1 MYGSFTG
8 AAVRS
13 AMRGHRVYHWEA
25 GQAGQAVSVVCRG
38 HAGKCHDSQR
48 SEKEESRIKL
58 TLERAKELMEKN
70 NGNLD
75 LSGTSITALPDNLT
89 VGGWLD
95 LSGTEIT
102 ALPDNLTVG
111 DWLDLSGTKITAL
124 QDNLT
129 VGGGLDL
136 SGTGITE
143 LPDNLT
149 VGGWLDLSNTK
160 ITNPTV
166 KRLRHG
172 EYVPGKYLYADGILT
187 HVKKKKKAGDYTVF
201 VGKIPGHNVV
211 FDGKHYAH
219 CRTLREGIAD
229 LLFKSAIDRGA
240 DQYKGISLDDP
251 FTVEELKRM
260 YRVITGACKAG
271 TESFVNSLKDLKDKY
286 TVREVI
292 EMTDGQY
299 NAEKFKEFF
308 EGANE

>member
-1 MYGSFTG
+1 M
-8 AAVRS
+8 
-13 AMRGHRVYHWEA
+13 
-25 GQAGQAVSVVCRG
+25 
-38 HAGKCHDSQR
+38 
-48 SEKEESRIKL
+48 KL
-58 TLERAKELMEKN
+58 TLEKAKAMMDQN
-70 NGNLD
+70 NGNLY
-75 LSGTSITALPDNLT
+75 LSDTKITALPDNLTVGGNLYLSDTKITALPDNLT

-95 LSGTEIT
+95 LSDTKIT

-111 DWLDLSGTKITAL
+111 GNLYLIGTELTAL
-124 QDNLT
+124 PDNLT
-129 VGGGLDL
+129 VGGGLYL
-136 SGTGITE
+136 SGTGITA

-149 VGGWLDLSNTK
+149 VGGWLDLRGTG

-187 HVKKKKKAGDYTVF
+187 HIKKKKKIGEYTLF
-201 VGKIPGHNVV
+201 IGKIPNRHVI

-240 DQYKGISLDDP
+240 DQYKGISLDDS

-299 NAEKFKEFF
+299 NAEKFKAFF

>member
-1 MYGSFTG
+1 M
-8 AAVRS
+8 
-13 AMRGHRVYHWEA
+13 
-25 GQAGQAVSVVCRG
+25 
-38 HAGKCHDSQR
+38 
-48 SEKEESRIKL
+48 KL
-58 TLERAKELMEKN
+58 TLEEAKAMMDRN
-70 NGNLD
+70 NDGNLD
-75 LSGTSITALPDNLT
+75 LRDTKITALPDNLT

-111 DWLDLSGTKITAL
+111 GWLYLR
-124 QDNLT
+124 
-129 VGGGLDL
+129 
-136 SGTGITE
+136 GTGIT
-143 LPDNLT
+143 
-149 VGGWLDLSNTK
+149 
-160 ITNPTV
+160 NPSV

-172 EYVPGKYLYADGILT
+172 EYAHGKYLYADGILT

-219 CRTLREGIAD
+219 CRNFRDGVAD
-229 LLFKSAIDRGA
+229 LLFKSAADRGA
-240 DQYKGISLDDP
+240 DQYRGISLDDS

-260 YRVITGACKAG
+260 YRVITGACEAG

-299 NAEKFKEFF
+299 GAEQFRVFFK
-308 EGANE
+308 GDCNE

>member
-1 MYGSFTG
+1 M
-8 AAVRS
+8 
-13 AMRGHRVYHWEA
+13 
-25 GQAGQAVSVVCRG
+25 
-38 HAGKCHDSQR
+38 
-48 SEKEESRIKL
+48 KL
-58 TLERAKELMEKN
+58 TLEKAKAMMGQNN
-70 NGNLD
+70 NGNLY
-75 LSGTSITALPDNLT
+75 LI
-89 VGGWLD
+89 
-95 LSGTEIT
+95 
-102 ALPDNLTVG
+102 
-111 DWLDLSGTKITAL
+111 GTKITAL
-124 QDNLT
+124 PDNLT

-136 SGTGITE
+136 SGTGITA

-160 ITNPTV
+160 ITALPDNLTVGGNLYLIGTKITALPDNLTVGGGLDLSNTKITALPDNLTVGGWLDLSNTKITALPDNLTVGGGLDLSGTKVTNPTV

-172 EYVPGKYLYADGILT
+172 EYVPGQYLYADGILT
-187 HVKKKKKAGDYTVF
+187 HIKKKKKIGEYTLF
-201 VGKIPGHNVV
+201 IGKIPNRHVI

-240 DQYKGISLDDP
+240 DQYKGISLDDS
-251 FTVEELKRM
+251 FAVEELKTM

>member
-1 MYGSFTG
+1 M
-8 AAVRS
+8 
-13 AMRGHRVYHWEA
+13 
-25 GQAGQAVSVVCRG
+25 
-38 HAGKCHDSQR
+38 
-48 SEKEESRIKL
+48 KL
-58 TLERAKELMEKN
+58 TLEQAKELMEKN

-75 LSGTSITALPDNLT
+75 LIGTSITELPDNLT
-89 VGGWLD
+89 VGGWL
-95 LSGTEIT
+95 E
-102 ALPDNLTVG
+102 
-111 DWLDLSGTKITAL
+111 LSGTKITKL
-124 QDNLT
+124 PDNLT

-136 SGTGITE
+136 SGTKITV

-160 ITNPTV
+160 ITNHTV

-219 CRTLREGIAD
+219 CRNFRDGVAD

-240 DQYKGISLDDP
+240 DQYKGISLDDS
-251 FTVEELKRM
+251 FTVEELKTM
-260 YRVITGACKAG
+260 YRIITGACQQG
-271 TESFVNSLKDLKDKY
+271 TQAFVDGLKERKERY
-286 TVREVI
+286 TIREAI
-292 EMTDGQY
+292 KLTKGQY

>member
-1 MYGSFTG
+1 M
-8 AAVRS
+8 
-13 AMRGHRVYHWEA
+13 
-25 GQAGQAVSVVCRG
+25 
-38 HAGKCHDSQR
+38 
-48 SEKEESRIKL
+48 KL
-58 TLERAKELMEKN
+58 TLEEAKAMMDQN
-70 NGNLD
+70 NDGNLD
-75 LSGTSITALPDNLT
+75 LSGPGITARPDNLTVGGWLYLSGTKITALPDNLT
-89 VGGWLD
+89 VGG
-95 LSGTEIT
+95 
-102 ALPDNLTVG
+102 
-111 DWLDLSGTKITAL
+111 
-124 QDNLT
+124 
-129 VGGGLDL
+129 GLDL
-136 SGTGITE
+136 RGTG
-143 LPDNLT
+143 
-149 VGGWLDLSNTK
+149 

-187 HVKKKKKAGDYTVF
+187 HIKKKKKIGEYTLF
-201 VGKIPGHNVV
+201 IGKIPNRHVI

-240 DQYKGISLDDP
+240 DHYKGISLDDS
-251 FTVEELKRM
+251 FAVEELKRM

-299 NAEKFKEFF
+299 NAEKFKAFF

>member
-1 MYGSFTG
+1 MT
-8 AAVRS
+8 
-13 AMRGHRVYHWEA
+13 
-25 GQAGQAVSVVCRG
+25 
-38 HAGKCHDSQR
+38 
-48 SEKEESRIKL
+48 L
-58 TLERAKELMEKN
+58 TLEKAKAMMGEN

-75 LSGTSITALPDNLT
+75 LSGTNITTLPDNLT

-95 LSGTEIT
+95 LSGTKIT

-111 DWLDLSGTKITAL
+111 GSLYLSGTNITTLPDNLTVGGALDLSVTNITTL
-124 QDNLT
+124 PDNLT

-136 SGTGITE
+136 SG
-143 LPDNLT
+143 
-149 VGGWLDLSNTK
+149 TK

-201 VGKIPGHNVV
+201 VGKISGRNVV

-219 CRTLREGIAD
+219 CRNFRDGVAD
-229 LLFKSAIDRGA
+229 LLFKSAADRGA
-240 DQYKGISLDDP
+240 DQYKGISLDDS
-251 FTVEELKRM
+251 FTIEELKRM

>member
-1 MYGSFTG
+1 M
-8 AAVRS
+8 
-13 AMRGHRVYHWEA
+13 
-25 GQAGQAVSVVCRG
+25 
-38 HAGKCHDSQR
+38 
-48 SEKEESRIKL
+48 KL
-58 TLERAKELMEKN
+58 TLEEAKAMMNQNN
-70 NGNLD
+70 NGNLYLRGTNITALPDNLTVGGWMDLRGTKITALPDNLTVGGGLYLRGTNITALPDNLTVGGGMD
-75 LSGTSITALPDNLT
+75 LSGTNITALPDNLTVGGWMDLSNTNITALPDNLT

-95 LSGTEIT
+95 LRGTNIT
-102 ALPDNLTVG
+102 A
-111 DWLDLSGTKITAL
+111 
-124 QDNLT
+124 
-129 VGGGLDL
+129 
-136 SGTGITE
+136 

-149 VGGWLDLSNTK
+149 VGGWLDLIGTG
-160 ITNPTV
+160 ITNHTV

-187 HVKKKKKAGDYTVF
+187 HIKKKKKIGEYTLF
-201 VGKIPGHNVV
+201 VGKIPNRHVI

-219 CRTLREGIAD
+219 CRNFRDGVAD
-229 LLFKSAIDRGA
+229 LLFKSAADRGA
-240 DQYKGISLDDP
+240 DQYKGISLDDS

-299 NAEKFKEFF
+299 NAEKFKAFF

>member
-1 MYGSFTG
+1 M
-8 AAVRS
+8 
-13 AMRGHRVYHWEA
+13 
-25 GQAGQAVSVVCRG
+25 
-38 HAGKCHDSQR
+38 
-48 SEKEESRIKL
+48 KL
-58 TLERAKELMEKN
+58 TLEKAKAMMGQNN

-75 LSGTSITALPDNLT
+75 LIGTKITALPDNLTVGGWLNLRGTKITALPDNLT

-95 LSGTEIT
+95 LSGTKIT

-111 DWLDLSGTKITAL
+111 DWLYLR
-124 QDNLT
+124 
-129 VGGGLDL
+129 
-136 SGTGITE
+136 GTGITA

-149 VGGWLDLSNTK
+149 VGGWMDLRGTK

-172 EYVPGKYLYADGILT
+172 EYAHGQYLYADGILT
-187 HVKKKKKAGDYTVF
+187 HIKKKKKIREYTLF

-211 FDGKHYAH
+211 FDGKQYAH

-240 DQYKGISLDDP
+240 DQYKGISLDDS

-286 TVREVI
+286 TVREVV

-299 NAEKFKEFF
+299 NAEKFKAFF